1 MRPLLIV
8 TCLALPTGPQATPS
22 LDGDWRAVELRT
34 SKGTAELQ
42 NDSVVLNLDGGMF
55 QLVMLGSHGSG
66 KTVID
71 AKAGRLDLV
80 GEKESLYGTYT
91 MDGDTLTLALWGTA
105 ADRQAKPSTDKGG
118 MVFVFQR
125 QKKKMLDR

>member
-1 MRPLLIV
+1 MRALLIV
-8 TCLALPTGPQATPS
+8 TSLALPTGPQATPS

-34 SKGTAELQ
+34 AKGTTELQ
-42 NDSVVLNLDGGMF
+42 NGSVALNLSGGKF
-55 QLVMLGSHGSG
+55 RLVMLECQGSG

-71 AKAGRLDLV
+71 SKAGRLDLM
-80 GEKESLYGTYT
+80 GEKETLYGAYT
-91 MDGDTLTLALWGTA
+91 IDGDILTLALWGTA

-125 QKKKMLDR
+125 QKKKMLDT